1 MWVCLSNLVRHL
13 KCRSFGC
20 GLVSLTGRKDPK
32 AKCVDLENNDMWV
45 HLVLARNVSAFS
57 WNRQFLIKG
66 AVHM

>member
-1 MWVCLSNLVRHL
+1 MRNVSFS
-13 KCRSFGC
+13 KCFNFG
-20 GLVSLTGRKDPK
+20 PK

-66 AVHM
+66 AVLM